1 MTWDSSKVKTQERV
15 EAARDSSRY
24 LKEDQGKELCEKKSK
39 DGHSDESL
47 LDHELLFSLVFH
59 TVSGKTI

>member
-24 LKEDQGKELCEKKSK
+24 LKEDQGKELCEKKSE
-39 DGHSDESL
+39 DGHSDESPGPWAASHPSVL
-47 LDHELLFSLVFH
+47 YSLR
-59 TVSGKTI
+59 

>member
-1 MTWDSSKVKTQERV
+1 M

-24 LKEDQGKELCEKKSK
+24 LKEDQGKELCEKKSE

>member
-1 MTWDSSKVKTQERV
+1 MRFFQGQDPGKSGSSEGFQQIF
-15 EAARDSSRY
+15 
-24 LKEDQGKELCEKKSK
+24 KEDQGKELCEKKSE

>member
-1 MTWDSSKVKTQERV
+1 MTWDSSKVKTQKRV

-47 LDHELLFSLVFH
+47 LNHELLLSLVFYA
-59 TVSGKTI
+59 VSSKTI